1 MSPEYDR
8 KPNLGVCRLRNTKR
22 GVALLVCMLLALPFL
37 TVACHNTS
45 SSPLFPVQLE
55 KYAKEPYPTALGRGW
70 LALDDNCLRL
80 KPFYFFGKGVLLIWP
95 YGYSL
100 ETESKEIRILDN
112 DGRVVARVGH
122 WIKVGGGEVP
132 LEIVE
137 KYIGKPLSDNCTGP
151 YWLVSGV
158 INK

>member
-1 MSPEYDR
+1 M
-8 KPNLGVCRLRNTKR
+8 
-22 GVALLVCMLLALPFL
+22 
-37 TVACHNTS
+37 
-45 SSPLFPVQLE
+45 
-55 KYAKEPYPTALGRGW
+55 
-70 LALDDNCLRL
+70 LDDNCLRL
-80 KPFYFFGKGVLLIWP
+80 KPFYFFGKGDLLVWP

-112 DGRVVARVGH
+112 DGRVVACVGD
-122 WIKVGGGEVP
+122 WIKVDGGEVP
-132 LEIVE
+132 WEIVE